1 MPVRYLGW
9 ITRDMLRASP
19 DTVFVFGDNRERH
32 GMGGQAGAMR
42 GEPNAIGVA
51 TLYAPGD
58 FYRPDDPLALA
69 TVASDLYRVALALA
83 DGRDVVVPR
92 DGLGTGLARLPEN
105 APALHRLI
113 VAFFR
118 AAPGEPCPWPCSRKD

>member
-1 MPVRYLGW
+1 MTVRYLDW
-9 ITRDMLRASP
+9 ITREQLRAEP
-19 DTVFVFGDNRERH
+19 EARFVFGDNRERT
-32 GMGGQAGAMR
+32 GYGGQAGAMR

-51 TLYAPGD
+51 TLYAPGE

-69 TVASDLYRVALALA
+69 TVCGDLLQVASA
-83 DGRDVVVPR
+83 
-92 DGLGTGLARLPEN
+92 LGTGLARLEEN

-118 AAPGEPCPWPCSRKD
+118 AAPGEPCPWRN

>member
-1 MPVRYLGW
+1 MPVKYLAW
-9 ITRDMLRASP
+9 VTRDMLRAEP
-19 DTVFVFGDNRERH
+19 DALFVFGDNCERV

-42 GEPNAIGVA
+42 GEPNAIGIA

-58 FYRPDDPLALA
+58 YYRDGERLALA
-69 TVASDLYRVALALA
+69 TVVEDLNRVSLALA
-83 DGRDVVVPR
+83 QGYVVYAPA

-118 AAPGEPCPWPCSRKD
+118 AASGEPCPWKD